1 MIHKNDVEQPKVH
14 MLSLR
19 RFFSLKWQALL
30 FTSFVL
36 ITVMMVISLR
46 GYMNLNAQFEKYRD
60 AARHRHATYVETSTD
75 QSLELVRKLA
85 SILPSL
91 PGMQASLAG
100 GDGQQIKTAFQSQW
114 PVIQTDWGF
123 DIVSFY
129 DRSNDLLAEWAQAWD
144 LPSEKNPQQQRRILQ
159 WIEEVNLTEQPK
171 LVIDCDGVC
180 MQYATVPMLAANDG
194 TVGALLVGTRLDQ
207 MVLEFSELAGQ
218 DTDIAL
224 LTKDPEKKTV
234 VKPER
239 ILADWNAYVV
249 SVTGNTQMQR
259 NINLQAVQ
267 EAADMVSV
275 SKAINGVLVWV
286 KGRSYE
292 VTLLPVPKLVDT
304 ERAYFVVIADVTEAL
319 DEIHEGTQEI
329 IVGGIGG
336 WLLSELLLLGVLWRP
351 LSRLRETTE
360 YLPLLAKRQFQLVRS
375 AIGQQVRSPFL
386 DDETDILNHT
396 TIALADRLE
405 ALEGQVAN
413 HTQALAKRMDELE
426 RERDFNVNL
435 LDTAQVMIVTQ
446 DRSGQ
451 IVMANAY
458 TEALTGYRETEM
470 IGRDFVSTLLP
481 DEVSVDLTQR
491 LREGL
496 HGSDYEHLRH
506 ESMVT
511 CRSGAIRNVTWYH
524 SRLKGRTEND
534 PIVLSVGLDI
544 TERLGA
550 ESQLAW
556 LADHDTLTDLWN
568 RRRFQEEL
576 DLVLAGAQHHHT
588 AGALFFV
595 DLDHFSYFNDTRGSH
610 SGDALLRTVGKL
622 LAEDIEAVD
631 AVARLGGDEFAVLVR
646 ETDAQNAI
654 QIATTM
660 QAAFNGL
667 DLSFAGQSL
676 RVSASIGI
684 VLFPSQ
690 ANNVNDLLACADIAL
705 IQAKEKGFGHWHLF
719 EEGSKTRE
727 RLHKRIYWRGEV
739 ARALVDDRF
748 VLYFQPIMDI
758 KGNRI
763 SHYEVLLRM
772 CDDHGDIILPAQFID
787 TVERIGMIHEVDRL
801 VVKKAIACLAELR
814 DHGQDVTLAVN
825 LSGRAFNDPQ
835 LLSHVRHELKQS
847 HVDSSKL
854 IFEITETAAVSDF
867 AEAKSLMLAIKE
879 LGCQFAL
886 DDFGIG
892 FSSFYYLKQLPVDY
906 LKIDGSFIR
915 HLAESFDDQI
925 IVQAMSR
932 VAAGFGK
939 KTVAEFVETEV
950 SLALLRKYNI
960 DFAQGYLIG
969 KPQAA
974 EDTFHLN
981 HSNHALSQR
990 L

>member
-1 MIHKNDVEQPKVH
+1 MTHGNHAEQPVST
-14 MLSLR
+14 MGLR

-46 GYMNLNAQFEKYRD
+46 GYMNLNAQFEKHRD
-60 AARHRHATYVETSTD
+60 DASRRHVTYVETLTD
-75 QSLELVRKLA
+75 QSLEQVRKLA

-91 PGMQASLAG
+91 PGMQESLAN
-100 GDGQQIKTAFQSQW
+100 GDEKQIKAAFQAQW

-129 DRSNDLLAEWAQAWD
+129 DRSSRLLAEWTQAWD
-144 LPSEKNPQQQRRILQ
+144 LPSEKNPRQQRRFSQ
-159 WIEEVNLTEQPK
+159 WVEEVNLSEQPK
-171 LVIDCDGVC
+171 LAIDCNGLC
-180 MQYATVPMLAANDG
+180 MQYATVPMLAATDG
-194 TVGALLVGTRLDQ
+194 TVGALLVGSLLDQ
-207 MVLEFSELAGQ
+207 MVLEFSELAGPK
-218 DTDIAL
+218 TNIAL
-224 LTKDPEKKTV
+224 I
-234 VKPER
+234 VKGANVENSASPER
-239 ILADWNAYVV
+239 ILPDWDAYVT
-249 SVTGNTQMQR
+249 SVTGNTQAQR
-259 NINLQAVQ
+259 NINLKVLQ
-267 EAADMVSV
+267 EAADIASMG
-275 SKAINGVLVWV
+275 KAMDRVLVWV
-286 KGRSYE
+286 RGRSYE
-292 VTLLPVPKLVDT
+292 VALLSVPKLVDT
-304 ERAYFVVIADVTEAL
+304 ESAYFLVIADVTEAL
-319 DEIHEGTQEI
+319 TEIREGTQEI

-351 LSRLRETTE
+351 LSRLRETTDN
-360 YLPLLAKRQFQLVRS
+360 LPLLAKRQFQSVRNV
-375 AIGQQVRSPFL
+375 IGRQVRSPFV
-386 DDETDILNHT
+386 DDETDVLNNT

-405 ALEGQVAN
+405 ALEEQVAN
-413 HTQALAKRMDELE
+413 HTQALATRMDELE

-446 DRSGQ
+446 DRTGQ

-470 IGRDFVSTLLP
+470 VGRDFVSTLLP
-481 DEVSVDLTQR
+481 DEVSVDLTRR

-496 HGSDYEHLRH
+496 HSSDQEHLRH

-524 SRLKGRTEND
+524 SRLKGRADND

-556 LADHDTLTDLWN
+556 LADHDTLTGLWN

-576 DLVLAGAQHHHT
+576 DLVLAGARLHNT
-588 AGALFFV
+588 VGALFFI
-595 DLDHFSYFNDTRGSH
+595 DLDHFSFFNDTRGSH
-610 SGDALLRTVGKL
+610 SGDSLLRTVGKL
-622 LAEDIEAVD
+622 LTDDIEPVD

-646 ETDAQNAI
+646 ETDAQGAI
-654 QIATTM
+654 QIATMIQT
-660 QAAFNGL
+660 ALNNL
-667 DLSFAGQSL
+667 DLSFGGQNL

-684 VLFPSQ
+684 VLFPTQ
-690 ANNVNDLLACADIAL
+690 ADNVNDLLASADIAL

-719 EEGSKTRE
+719 AEGNKTRE
-727 RLHKRIYWRGEV
+727 RLRKRIYWRGEV
-739 ARALVDDRF
+739 ARALIEDRF

-758 KGNRI
+758 KYNRI
-763 SHYEVLLRM
+763 SHFEVLLRM
-772 CDDHGDIILPAQFID
+772 RDDNGNIIAPAQFID

-801 VVKKAIACLAELR
+801 VVKKAIACLAELHNR
-814 DHGQDVTLAVN
+814 GQDVTLAVN

-835 LLSHVRHELKQS
+835 LLSHLRHELKQS
-847 HVDSSKL
+847 QVNSSKL

-915 HLAESFDDQI
+915 HLADSFDDQI
-925 IVQAMSR
+925 IVQAMSQ

-950 SLALLRKYNI
+950 SLALLRQYNI
-960 DFAQGYLIG
+960 DYAQGYLIG
-969 KPQAA
+969 KPQAT
-974 EDTFHLN
+974 EDTFHLT
-981 HSNHALSQR
+981 HANHALSQR

>member
-1 MIHKNDVEQPKVH
+1 MTHGDLEQQH
-14 MLSLR
+14 MLAPSLR

-46 GYMNLNAQFEKYRD
+46 GYINLNAQFEKYRD
-60 AARHRHATYVETSTD
+60 DADRRHMIYVETLTD
-75 QSLELVRKLA
+75 QSLGLVRKLA

-91 PGMQASLAG
+91 PGMQASLAS
-100 GDGQQIKTAFQSQW
+100 GDGNQIEVAFQSQW

-129 DRSNDLLAEWAQAWD
+129 DRSNSLLAEWTQAWEM
-144 LPSEKNPQQQRRILQ
+144 PSENNPQQQRRILQ
-159 WIEEVNLTEQPK
+159 WVEEVNFTEQPK
-171 LVIDCDGVC
+171 LAIDCNGSC
-180 MQYATVPMLAANDG
+180 MQYATVPMLAANEG

-207 MVLEFSELAGQ
+207 MVLEFSELAGSE
-218 DTDIAL
+218 TDIAL
-224 LTKDPEKKTV
+224 LIKDLKGKNV
-234 VKPER
+234 VSPER
-239 ILADWNAYVV
+239 VLPNWDAHVV
-249 SVTGNTQMQR
+249 SVTGDTQLQR
-259 NINLQAVQ
+259 NINLQAVR
-267 EAADMVSV
+267 EAADIASV
-275 SKAINGVLVWV
+275 SKAIDGVLVWV
-286 KGRSYE
+286 RGHSYE
-292 VTLLPVPKLVDT
+292 ITLLPVPKLVDT
-304 ERAYFVVIADVTEAL
+304 ESAYFVVIADVTEAL
-319 DEIHEGTQEI
+319 VEIREGTQEI
-329 IVGGIGG
+329 IIGGIGG

-351 LSRLRETTE
+351 LSRLRETTGN
-360 YLPLLAKRQFQLVRS
+360 LPLLAKRQFQSVRNV
-375 AIGQQVRSPFL
+375 IGRQVRSPFV

-405 ALEGQVAN
+405 ALEGQVTN
-413 HTQALAKRMDELE
+413 HTQALAKRMDDLE

-446 DRSGQ
+446 DRAGQ

-470 IGRDFVSTLLP
+470 VGRDFVATLLP
-481 DEVSVDLTQR
+481 DEVSVDLTRR

-496 HGSDYEHLRH
+496 HTSDYEHLRH

-524 SRLKGRTEND
+524 SRLQGRAEND

-556 LADHDTLTDLWN
+556 LADHDTLTGLWN
-568 RRRFQEEL
+568 RRRFHEEL
-576 DLVLAGAQHHHT
+576 DLVLAGTRRHKT
-588 AGALFFV
+588 AGALFFI

-622 LAEDIEAVD
+622 LTDDVEAAD
-631 AVARLGGDEFAVLVR
+631 AVARLSGDEFAVLVR

-654 QIATTM
+654 QIATTV
-660 QAAFNGL
+660 QTALNNL
-667 DLSFAGQSL
+667 DLSFGGQSL

-684 VLFPSQ
+684 VLFPTQ
-690 ANNVNDLLACADIAL
+690 ADNVNDLLASADIAL

-719 EEGSKTRE
+719 AEGSKTRE
-727 RLHKRIYWRGEV
+727 RLRKRIYWRGEV

-758 KGNRI
+758 KSSRI

-772 CDDHGDIILPAQFID
+772 RDDHGNIILPAQFID

-801 VVKKAIACLAELR
+801 VVKKAIACLANLR
-814 DHGQDVTLAVN
+814 DGGQDVTLAVN
-825 LSGRAFNDPQ
+825 LSGRAFNDAQ

-847 HVDSSKL
+847 QVDSSKL

-915 HLAESFDDQI
+915 HLADSFDDQI
-925 IVQAMSR
+925 IVQAMSQ
-932 VAAGFGK
+932 VATGFGK

-950 SLALLRKYNI
+950 SLSLLRQYDI
-960 DFAQGYLIG
+960 DYAQGFLIG
-969 KPQAA
+969 KPQSA

-981 HSNHALSQR
+981 NVTHVLSQR

>member
-1 MIHKNDVEQPKVH
+1 MSA
-14 MLSLR
+14 LSLR

-46 GYMNLNAQFEKYRD
+46 GYTNLNAQFEKHRD
-60 AARHRHATYVETSTD
+60 AARHRHLTYVETLTD

-91 PGMQASLAG
+91 PGMQTSLAN
-100 GDGQQIKTAFQSQW
+100 GDGNQIKAAFQSQW

-129 DRSNDLLAEWAQAWD
+129 DRSNQLLANWSQPWNESYAI
-144 LPSEKNPQQQRRILQ
+144 NPQQQQQRRILE
-159 WIEEVNLTEQPK
+159 WIKEVNLTEKPK
-171 LVIDCDGVC
+171 LVIDCNSMC
-180 MQYATVPMLAANDG
+180 MQYATVPMLVASEG
-194 TVGALLVGTRLDQ
+194 TVGALLAGTRLDQ
-207 MVLEFSELAGQ
+207 MVLEFSELAGP
-218 DTDIAL
+218 DIDIAL
-224 LTKDPEKKTV
+224 LIKDPNLKNV
-234 VKPER
+234 ALPER
-239 ILADWNAYVV
+239 MLADWNAHVV
-249 SVTGNTQMQR
+249 SVTGTTQAQR
-259 NINLQAVQ
+259 DINLQAVR
-267 EAADMVSV
+267 EAADTVSV
-275 SKAINGVLVWV
+275 SKAIDGVLVWV

-292 VTLLPVPKLVDT
+292 ITLLPVPELVET
-304 ERAYFVVIADVTEAL
+304 ESAYFVVIADVTDAL
-319 DEIHEGTQEI
+319 GEIHEGTQEI

-351 LSRLRETTE
+351 LSRLRETTDN
-360 YLPLLAKRQFQLVRS
+360 LPLLAKRQFQTVRN
-375 AIGQQVRSPFL
+375 AIGRQAQSSFL

-405 ALEGQVAN
+405 ALEGQVAS
-413 HTQALAKRMDELE
+413 HTQALAKRMDDLE

-458 TEALTGYRETEM
+458 TEALTGYREKEM
-470 IGRDFVSTLLP
+470 VGRDFVNTLLP
-481 DEVSVDLTQR
+481 DEISVDLTQR

-524 SRLKGRTEND
+524 SRLKGRAKND

-556 LADHDTLTDLWN
+556 LADHDTLTGLWN
-568 RRRFQEEL
+568 RRRFREEM
-576 DLVLAGAQHHHT
+576 DLVLAGARRHHT
-588 AGALFFV
+588 VGALFFI
-595 DLDHFSYFNDTRGSH
+595 DLDHFSYFNDTQGSH
-610 SGDALLRTVGKL
+610 SGDALLRMVSKL
-622 LAEDIEAVD
+622 LTDDIQAAD
-631 AVARLGGDEFAVLVR
+631 AVARLSGDEFAVLVR
-646 ETDAQNAI
+646 ETDAQSAI
-654 QIATTM
+654 QIAATVQT
-660 QAAFNGL
+660 ALNNL
-667 DLSFAGQSL
+667 DLSFGGQNL
-676 RVSASIGI
+676 RVSASVGI
-684 VLFPSQ
+684 VLFPTQ
-690 ANNVNDLLACADIAL
+690 ADNVNDLLACGDMAL

-739 ARALVDDRF
+739 TRALTDDRF

-772 CDDHGDIILPAQFID
+772 CDDHGNIILPAQFID
-787 TVERIGMIHEVDRL
+787 TVERIGMIHDVDRL
-801 VVKKAIACLAELR
+801 VVKKAIGCMAELR
-814 DHGQDVTLAVN
+814 NRGQDVVLAVN

-835 LLSHVRHELKQS
+835 LLSHVRDELNQS
-847 HVDSSKL
+847 GVDSSKL

-867 AEAKSLMLAIKE
+867 AEAKTLMLAIKE

-925 IVQAMSR
+925 IVQAMSQ
-932 VAAGFGK
+932 VATGFGK
-939 KTVAEFVETEV
+939 KTVAEFVENEV
-950 SLALLRKYNI
+950 SLSLLRKYNI

-969 KPQAA
+969 KPQTA
-974 EDTFHLN
+974 EDIFHLFQSS
-981 HSNHALSQR
+981 HVSEQR
-990 L
+990 R